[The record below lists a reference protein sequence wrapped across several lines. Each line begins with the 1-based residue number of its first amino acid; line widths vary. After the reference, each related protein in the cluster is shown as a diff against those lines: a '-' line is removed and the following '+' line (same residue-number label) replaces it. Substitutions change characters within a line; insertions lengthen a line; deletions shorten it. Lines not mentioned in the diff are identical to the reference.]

1 MSKLSPEQIKL
12 LNGLA
17 VLQISCGRPSAALPF
32 LHLSYHLASEEAH
45 TCYLLAN
52 VYHRMG
58 QIDRSTYYLEK
69 YEAIQARGLTG
80 RALLLKSI
88 IATKSGAITEAR
100 VAFKGAL
107 KKISKIG
114 KEEDNTNRQAATE

>member
-32 LHLSYHLASEEAH
+32 LNLSYHLASEEAH

-58 QIDRSTYYLEK
+58 QTDRSTYYLEK

-88 IATKSGAITEAR
+88 IATRSGAIAEAR

-107 KKISKIG
+107 KKITRINKD
-114 KEEDNTNRQAATE
+114 DNSSSEAAAE